1 MYEELLKE
9 GEKNGIEIIEIPLK
23 GNLKGLYGDNIIAI
37 NSKMTTN
44 NEKTC
49 ILAEELGH
57 HYKNYGNILDQTDI
71 NNRKQEMLARRWA
84 YEKLVS
90 LNRLIDGYK
99 YGCQNRYE
107 LAEYLNVTERFI
119 EEVIKYYK
127 SKYGLY
133 CQVDN
138 YIIYFEPLGIMEVW
152 E

>member
-57 HYKNYGNILDQTDI
+57 HYKNYGNILDQADI

-99 YGCQNRYE
+99 YGRQNRYE
-107 LAEYLNVTERFI
+107 LAEYLNVSEQFLQDALT
-119 EEVIKYYK
+119 YY
-127 SKYGLY
+127 SEKYGI
-133 CQVDN
+133 CCENKD
-138 YIIYFEPLGIMEVW
+138 YIVYFNPLGVIEKI